1 MLNKARIFTLLLACL
16 VVFGTLFQTYRFE
29 EQVKADSA
37 REDTAVQQLHATEL
51 ALADARQAQ
60 AAYVAAGQGSTF
72 WMNHFD
78 EALSRVDATL
88 RERQQASQA
97 NGAETHYDAA
107 LEQLEALRTSD
118 RRARN
123 YVNNEQFVLASD
135 VIFVESQEIIG
146 RIAQNV
152 AAARDT
158 EIFSARQSAG
168 TVTRYRQALMAGG
181 LLLTLLLMIVMP
193 RKVRVEETAAVPD
206 EAPVHMDFT
215 PEPVFQPAEAAAAPA
230 LDDAADVCVDI
241 ARLLDGRDLPGILS
255 RAAAAI
261 DAKGLVL
268 WVNDEQGQTLRAT
281 MAHGYSDRMLARLG
295 HLAVSADNATS
306 LACRTLQPQMV
317 PGATPSNSGAL
328 AVPLISTSGC
338 VGVLSAEVSGSRANG
353 HQISVARLI
362 AAQLSSVI
370 RPDATMSSSV
380 AQTGA

>member
-1 MLNKARIFTLLLACL
+1 MLNKARIFTLVLACL
-16 VVFGTLFQTYRFE
+16 VVFGTLFQTYRFD
-29 EQVKADSA
+29 EQVKSDSA
-37 REDTAVQQLHATEL
+37 REDTAVQQLHATDL

-60 AAYVAAGQGSTF
+60 AAYVAAGQGSEF

-78 EALSRVDATL
+78 EALGRVDATL
-88 RERQQASQA
+88 RERQQTTQA
-97 NGAETHYDAA
+97 NGAQAHYDAA

-123 YVNNEQFVLASD
+123 YVNNGQPALASD

-146 RIAQNV
+146 RIASNV
-152 AAARDT
+152 SAARDT
-158 EIFSARQSAG
+158 EVFSAREAA
-168 TVTRYRQALMAGG
+168 TKVTQYRQGLMAGG
-181 LLLTLLLMIVMP
+181 ILVTLLLLIVAP
-193 RKVRVEETAAVPD
+193 RKVRVEETV
-206 EAPVHMDFT
+206 
-215 PEPVFQPAEAAAAPA
+215 EAADAPAAEFVPEQAFSPVEAASVPA

-241 ARLLDGRDLPGILS
+241 ARLLDGRDLPAILS

-268 WVNDEQGQTLRAT
+268 WVNDEQGQMLRAT
-281 MAHGYSDRMLARLG
+281 MAHGYSERMLARLG
-295 HLAVSADNATS
+295 QLAVSADNATS

-317 PGATPSNSGAL
+317 PGATPANSGAL
-328 AVPLISTSGC
+328 AVPLISTGGC
-338 VGVLSAEVSGSRANG
+338 VGVLAAEVSGSRANG

-370 RPDATMSSSV
+370 RPDALPSSV

>member
-1 MLNKARIFTLLLACL
+1 MLNKARIFTLVLACL
-16 VVFGTLFQTYRFE
+16 VVFGTLFQTYRFD

-37 REDTAVQQLHATEL
+37 REDTAVQQLHATDL
-51 ALADARQAQ
+51 ALADVRQAQ
-60 AAYVAAGQGSTF
+60 AAYVAAGQGADF

-88 RERQQASQA
+88 RERQQTTQATGASA
-97 NGAETHYDAA
+97 HYDAA

-123 YVNNEQFVLASD
+123 YVNNGQTILASD
-135 VIFVESQEIIG
+135 VIFVESQEVIG
-146 RIAQNV
+146 RIASNV
-152 AAARDT
+152 SAARDT
-158 EIFSARQSAG
+158 EVFSARQSANRI
-168 TVTRYRQALMAGG
+168 TQYRQAVMAGG
-181 LLLTLLLMIVMP
+181 ILITLFLLIVAP
-193 RKVRVEETAAVPD
+193 RKVRIEDVAEGSVEQPAAEFV
-206 EAPVHMDFT
+206 
-215 PEPVFQPAEAAAAPA
+215 PEPVFTPSEAATVPG

-295 HLAVSADNATS
+295 QLAVTADNATS

-317 PGATPSNSGAL
+317 PGATPANSGAL
-328 AVPLISTSGC
+328 AVPLISTHGC

-353 HQISVARLI
+353 HQVSVARLI

-370 RPDATMSSSV
+370 RPDAAMPSSV